1 MSTFE
6 IEIVNTLS
14 GLLALENDWRALE
27 SRLPALPFVS
37 FDWNVAWWQH
47 LREQKLSVTDELAIR
62 TFRSASGELCA
73 VAPLMLT
80 RRPVVGPMQFRQLQF
95 FGADPN
101 MTEIRGIAAPDTLRQ
116 YVYADL
122 LEHLQMDRDSWDWLE
137 FSGIPSAP
145 ALVSA
150 VKQRFPDAVW
160 LQDVCDYSLP
170 LAPTWAEFKH
180 GLSRNIKESLRKCY
194 NSPKRDGIT
203 FSIEVARTDSE
214 VTAAV
219 EEFLRLHLMRSE
231 LRETT
236 HHNNVFATESARHF
250 LFDVCLRFAA
260 RDAIRI
266 FQLKIAD
273 KVIATRIGFALG
285 DTLYLY
291 YSGYNPAYSQYSIM
305 TTALA
310 EAIQYAIAE
319 GFRSVNL
326 STGQDV
332 SKDRWSPNHFLYRN
346 AMLVSPS
353 WRGRV
358 KHRTYSVVRNSL
370 DNLPTTMGLRGLL
383 SRRS

>member
-6 IEIVNTLS
+6 IETVSTAP
-14 GLLALENDWRALE
+14 GFLALESDWRALE
-27 SRLPALPFVS
+27 SRLPAIPFVR
-37 FDWNVAWWQH
+37 FDWNLAWWQH
-47 LREQKLSVTDELAIR
+47 LREQKLTVTDELAIR

-80 RRPVVGPMQFRQLQF
+80 RRPGVGPVQFRQLQF

-101 MTEIRGIAAPDTLRQ
+101 MTEIRGIAAPDALRQ
-116 YVYADL
+116 NACADL
-122 LEHLQMDRDSWDWLE
+122 LEHLQADRDTWDWLE

-145 ALVSA
+145 TLVSA
-150 VKQRFPDAVW
+150 VQERFPDAVW
-160 LQDVCDYSLP
+160 LQDVCDYSLL
-170 LAPTWAEFKH
+170 LAPTWAEFKN

-203 FSIEVARTDSE
+203 FSIEVARTESE
-214 VTAAV
+214 VTSAV
-219 EEFLRLHLMRSE
+219 EEFLRLHLLRSE
-231 LRETT
+231 LRGTT
-236 HHNNVFATESARHF
+236 FHNNVFATESARLF
-250 LFDVCLRFAA
+250 LFDVCLRLAA

-266 FQLKIAD
+266 FQLKIGSQ
-273 KVIATRIGFALG
+273 VVATRIGFALG

-291 YSGYNPAYSQYSIM
+291 YSGYNPDYSQYSIM

-310 EAIQYAIAE
+310 EAIQYAIAQ

-332 SKDRWSPNHFLYRN
+332 SKDRWSPNHFVYRN

-353 WRGRV
+353 WRGRI
-358 KHRTYSVVRNSL
+358 KHRTYSVVRNGL
-370 DNLPTTMGLRGLL
+370 DNLPASTRLRGLL